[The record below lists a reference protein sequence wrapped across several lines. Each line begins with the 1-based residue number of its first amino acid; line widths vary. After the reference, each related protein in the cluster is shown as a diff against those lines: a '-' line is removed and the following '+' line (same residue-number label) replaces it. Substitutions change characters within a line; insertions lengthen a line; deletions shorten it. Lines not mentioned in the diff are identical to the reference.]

1 MTPQELL
8 DEWRKYPEAREAFA
22 QKVHQGQATEIALM
36 QNEILNLTW
45 FVNKLIEMQ
54 HRHAP
59 RPEDKILH
67 DPNVGLGLPEKR
79 TFP

>member
-8 DEWRKYPEAREAFA
+8 DEWRKYPAAREAMV

-54 HRHAP
+54 HWHNDIQAP
-59 RPEDKILH
+59 VKLKPGDGVLM
-67 DPNVGLGLPEKR
+67 DPRGV
-79 TFP
+79 